1 MASRLFQLRLHSI
14 GGVLKPRRRLLA
26 GFALPLLF
34 LSTASVRDQ
43 GLLAQNAAPAA
54 PMVPAQVAPGSVGL
68 SAVPPSAPPTND
80 PGKVPSVPI
89 FGPHSGMA
97 DSEAEVP
104 PDVSPQ
110 GPATDGD
117 RLPAPLPAGQ
127 QAVSGGGGSMK
138 QSDIRAYAIP
148 EMDLTPVQTEPGGV
162 IWERNAVLAFHK
174 AKTLQ
179 RPLLLLFTA
188 QWNSL
193 CQKLSEEVFASK
205 TFNSFAKENCVIC
218 FVDYPQN
225 SRDASESML
234 RVKEKFQVRGYPALI
249 IFDPDGNVVQQMT
262 GYRAGRPIA
271 YYNELFSIVD
281 PLCIHLRARKK
292 KLIGQGYRD
301 WSDTTGT
308 QVFAQ
313 FISHNTEKVMIAG
326 PAGDRWIFPISTL
339 AADDQ
344 ALVRSF
350 PEYEKVEAEKAE
362 ARKVGNGQGR

>member
-1 MASRLFQLRLHSI
+1 MANGFLQLRWQTMQRMVNAAAPVSVTLAVGLVWLFGSI
-14 GGVLKPRRRLLA
+14 A
-26 GFALPLLF
+26 FAAP
-34 LSTASVRDQ
+34 
-43 GLLAQNAAPAA
+43 LLAQT
-54 PMVPAQVAPGSVGL
+54 VPAGP
-68 SAVPPSAPPTND
+68 SAVPPSAPLTND
-80 PGKVPSVPI
+80 PGMASTVPI
-89 FGPHSGMA
+89 FGPHTGLPGNV
-97 DSEAEVP
+97 AEVP

-110 GPATDGD
+110 APSAGEDV

-127 QAVSGGGGSMK
+127 QAPDGGGGGMQ
-138 QSDIRAYAIP
+138 QSEIRAYAIP

-193 CQKLSEEVFASK
+193 CQKLSEEVFAST
-205 TFNSFAKENCVIC
+205 TFNTFAKENCVIC
-218 FVDYPQN
+218 FVDYPAN

-262 GYRAGRPIA
+262 GYRSGRPVA

-281 PLCIHLRARKK
+281 PLCIHLRDRKK
-292 KLIGQGYRD
+292 QLVSQGYRD
-301 WSDTTGT
+301 WSDATGT

-339 AADDQ
+339 APRDQ

-350 PEYEKVEAEKAE
+350 PEYENEPAE
-362 ARKVGNGQGR
+362 AREVGNGGSR

>member
-1 MASRLFQLRLHSI
+1 VKAGRFFYFQSWTPFRLWKSC
-14 GGVLKPRRRLLA
+14 GVLLS
-26 GFALPLLF
+26 F
-34 LSTASVRDQ
+34 LVV
-43 GLLAQNAAPAA
+43 
-54 PMVPAQVAPGSVGL
+54 MVIELPAQAPPAQIVPIGPE
-68 SAVPPSAPPTND
+68 AVPPSAPLTND
-80 PGKVPSVPI
+80 PGAVPTVPI
-89 FGPHSGMA
+89 FGPHTGVSGGA
-97 DSEAEVP
+97 AEVAP

-110 GPATDGD
+110 TPVTPDGEG
-117 RLPAPLPAGQ
+117 RLPAPLPPGQ
-127 QAVSGGGGSMK
+127 QATAGGGLK
-138 QSDIRAYAIP
+138 ESDIRAYAVP

-188 QWNSL
+188 QWNNL

-205 TFNSFAKENCVIC
+205 TFNAFAKENCVIC
-218 FVDYPQN
+218 FVDYPRN
-225 SRDASESML
+225 SRDASEPML
-234 RVKEKFQVRGYPALI
+234 RVKEKFQVRGYPSLI

-281 PLCIHLRARKK
+281 PLCIHLRDRKK
-292 KLIGQGYRD
+292 KLMTQGYRD
-301 WSDTTGT
+301 WSDARGT

-313 FISHNTEKVMIAG
+313 FVSHNSEKVMISG

-339 AADDQ
+339 AAEDQ

-350 PEYEKVEAEKAE
+350 PEYEKIEAETKANGI
-362 ARKVGNGQGR
+362 GNRQGR

>member
-1 MASRLFQLRLHSI
+1 MAGRCFHFQLRVMRHSWHSFDPVSSI
-14 GGVLKPRRRLLA
+14 VGLMLGLGVVYP
-26 GFALPLLF
+26 GP
-34 LSTASVRDQ
+34 
-43 GLLAQNAAPAA
+43 LAQSAFAQQP
-54 PMVPAQVAPGSVGL
+54 VPAPVQPVPAGP
-68 SAVPPSAPPTND
+68 SAVPPSAPATDD
-80 PGKVPSVPI
+80 PGMVPSVPI
-89 FGPHSGMA
+89 FGPHSGMPGNV
-97 DSEAEVP
+97 AEVP

-110 GPATDGD
+110 APAGGAD
-117 RLPAPLPAGQ
+117 RLPAPLPPGQ
-127 QAVSGGGGSMK
+127 QAPNGSGGGGLK
-138 QSDIRAYAIP
+138 ESDIRAYAIP

-188 QWNSL
+188 QWNNI
-193 CQKLSEEVFASK
+193 CQKLSEEVFVSN
-205 TFNSFAKENCVIC
+205 TFNTFAKENCVIC

-234 RVKEKFQVRGYPALI
+234 RVKEKFQVRGYPSLI

-262 GYRAGRPIA
+262 GYRPGRPVA

-281 PLCIHLRARKK
+281 PLCIHLRERKK
-292 KLIGQGYRD
+292 KLVSEGYRD
-301 WSDTTGT
+301 WSDANGT

-313 FISHNTEKVMIAG
+313 FVSHNTEKVMIAG

-339 AADDQ
+339 AAEDQ

-350 PEYEKVEAEKAE
+350 PEYESEGAGAATE
-362 ARKVGNGQGR
+362 RVGNGRTR